1 MKETKTLEF
10 KENENTNTFLKTVS
24 AFANYLEGDIIF
36 GISDNGNIIGI
47 DNPDEACLNIEN
59 KINDNIKPMPTYTL
73 DIQFDNTI
81 ILHVYEGQFK
91 PYFFKSKAY
100 KRNNTASVEVDRLEL
115 NRLIL
120 QGQNLNFEDIISNK
134 QDLTFNVLEEDFI
147 QKLGMQKLNEDVLIS
162 LGFYTSDHSFNNAAA
177 LLADK
182 NQFSEVD
189 IIRFGDNIDEIRYR
203 ETYDHESILSC
214 LNKSMD
220 VFKKNYI
227 YEKIEEA
234 SRTIIES
241 IPKSAFRE
249 GLANALIHRQW
260 DTNTYIKISMYN
272 DRIEITS
279 PGGLPSGISKEE
291 YLHSQISILRNPIIA
306 NVLHRLRYIEKFGTG
321 ILRINNAY
329 ANTLVKPDYIIFEN
343 SITIILPVIS
353 TNQIFTQNELE
364 IINILDGNKK
374 LSRTEIEKRVGFNK
388 DKTLKLLNSLIKKNT
403 ITKSGSGRSTK
414 YYRL

>member
-1 MKETKTLEF
+1 M
-10 KENENTNTFLKTVS
+10 
-24 AFANYLEGDIIF
+24 
-36 GISDNGNIIGI
+36 
-47 DNPDEACLNIEN
+47 
-59 KINDNIKPMPTYTL
+59 
-73 DIQFDNTI
+73 
-81 ILHVYEGQFK
+81 
-91 PYFFKSKAY
+91 
-100 KRNNTASVEVDRLEL
+100 
-115 NRLIL
+115 
-120 QGQNLNFEDIISNK
+120 
-134 QDLTFNVLEEDFI
+134 
-147 QKLGMQKLNEDVLIS
+147 
-162 LGFYTSDHSFNNAAA
+162 
-177 LLADK
+177 
-182 NQFSEVD
+182 
-189 IIRFGDNIDEIRYR
+189 
-203 ETYDHESILSC
+203 
-214 LNKSMD
+214 
-220 VFKKNYI
+220 
-227 YEKIEEA
+227 
-234 SRTIIES
+234 
-241 IPKSAFRE
+241 
-249 GLANALIHRQW
+249 IHRQW

>member
-1 MKETKTLEF
+1 MRETKILEF

-36 GISDNGNIIGI
+36 GVSDNGNIVGI
-47 DNPDEACLNIEN
+47 NNPEEACLNIEN
-59 KINDNIKPMPTYTL
+59 KINDNIKPVPTYTL

-81 ILHVYEGQFK
+81 ILHVFEGQFK

-100 KRNNTASVEVDRLEL
+100 KRNNTVSVEVDRLEL

-147 QKLGMQKLNEDVLIS
+147 QKLGMEKLNNDVLIS
-162 LGFYTSDHSFNNAAA
+162 LGFYTLDYSFNNAAA

-182 NQFSEVD
+182 NQFKGVD
-189 IIRFGDNIDEIRYR
+189 IIRFGDNIDEIRFR
-203 ETYDHESILSC
+203 KTYDHESILSC

-220 VFKKNYI
+220 VFKLNYI
-227 YEKIEEA
+227 YEKIEDA

-241 IPKSAFRE
+241 IPKNAFRE

-279 PGGLPSGISKEE
+279 PGGLPTGISKEE
-291 YLHSQISILRNPIIA
+291 YLHSQISVLRNPIIA

-329 ANTLVKPDYIIFEN
+329 ANTLVKPNYIIFEN

-374 LSRTEIEKRVGFNK
+374 LSRTEIEKQVGFNK

-403 ITKSGSGRSTK
+403 ITKSGNGRSTK